1 MPYPPLLKRLSLL
14 FCLLFGLLTPVASFA
29 AEIDGSTLSL
39 AWGIPF
45 VGILLS
51 IALCPLL
58 IPSIWH
64 HHFGKITA
72 LWSLLFLIPFTV
84 SFGMNTSVG
93 LVAHAILAEY
103 IPFIILL
110 LALFTVSGGILVKGN
125 LHGSP
130 KLNTGLLA
138 LGVILASLMGTTGA
152 AMLMIRPLIRAND
165 NRKHRVHTIIFFI
178 FLIANIGGGLTPLG
192 DPPLFIGFLKG
203 VNFFWT
209 VHHMFLPVLISS
221 IILLGLFYLVDSYYY
236 KREDEIKPR
245 DPTPDSKLHIYGK
258 FNFILLIG
266 VIGSV
271 LLSGIWQPN
280 IEINVSGVHIA
291 LQNISRDILLLII
304 TALSM
309 KLTAK
314 QVRSVNQFSW
324 EPILEV
330 GKLFAG
336 IFITIGPVLAI
347 LRAGQDGQM
356 AGLVSIVTNPQGEP
370 INAMYFWLSGALSG
384 FLDNAPTYLVFFNL
398 AAGDAATLMGPLQQT
413 LLAISMGSVFMGA
426 LTYIGNAPNFMVKS
440 IASQSGIEMPS
451 FFGYMKWSFGILI
464 PLFLILTGIFFLV

>member
-1 MPYPPLLKRLSLL
+1 MSHQSQLKLL
-14 FCLLFGLLTPVASFA
+14 CLLFGLLTPIAGFA
-29 AEIDGSTLSL
+29 ADIDGSSLSL

-58 IPSIWH
+58 IPTIWH

-72 LWSLLFLIPFTV
+72 LWSILFLIPFAMT
-84 SFGMNTSVG
+84 FGMDNSVG
-93 LVAHAILAEY
+93 LVAHAMFAEY

-110 LALFTVSGGILVKGN
+110 FSLFTVSGGILVKGN

-130 KLNTGLLA
+130 ALNTGLLA
-138 LGVILASLMGTTGA
+138 IGALLASLMGTTGA
-152 AMLMIRPLIRAND
+152 AMLLIRPLIRAND
-165 NRKHRVHTIIFFI
+165 NRKHRVHVIIFFI
-178 FLIANIGGGLTPLG
+178 FLVANIGGGLTPLG

-203 VNFFWT
+203 VDFFWT
-209 VHHMFLPVLISS
+209 ARHMLMPVLICTLV
-221 IILLGLFYLVDSYYY
+221 LLTLFYLVDSYYY
-236 KREDEIKPR
+236 KREDEIEPR
-245 DPTPDSKLHIYGK
+245 DPTPDSKLRLYGK
-258 FNFILLIG
+258 VNFILLFG
-266 VIGSV
+266 VVASV
-271 LLSGIWQPN
+271 LLSGFWKPG
-280 IEINVSGVHIA
+280 IEFSVLGVHIE
-291 LQNISRDILLLII
+291 LQNIARDLLLLVI
-304 TALSM
+304 AGLSM
-309 KLTAK
+309 MLTAK
-314 QVRSVNQFSW
+314 QIRSSNQFNW

-347 LRAGQDGQM
+347 LRAGHQGHM
-356 AGLVSIVTNPQGEP
+356 AGLVSLVSDPQGAP

-398 AAGDAATLMGPLQQT
+398 AAGDAATLMGPMQQT

-440 IASQSGIEMPS
+440 IATQSGIKMPS

-464 PLFLILTGIFFLV
+464 PLFLVLTVIFFLG